1 MYFITIFTSLQLSKF
16 FFCFLGA
23 VNNIQLRQYMYWL
36 LRQLLPEN
44 CVYVKS
50 LHIRYEVTLFLVHT
64 SVLVSNDIIFLLLDL
79 NRCLH
84 IFM

>member
-1 MYFITIFTSLQLSKF
+1 MYFITIFTSLQLSKY

-23 VNNIQLRQYMYWL
+23 VNNIQLRQYWL

-44 CVYVKS
+44 FVYVKL
-50 LHIRYEVTLFLVHT
+50 LHIRYEVTLFLVYT
-64 SVLVSNDIIFLLLDL
+64 SVLVSNDIILFLLLDL
-79 NRCLH
+79 SRCLH